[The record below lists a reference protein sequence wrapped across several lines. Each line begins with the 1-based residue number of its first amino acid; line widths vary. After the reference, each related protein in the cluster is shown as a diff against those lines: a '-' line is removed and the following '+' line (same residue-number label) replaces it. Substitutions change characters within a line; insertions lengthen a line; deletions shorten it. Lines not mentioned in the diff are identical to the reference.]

1 MKRKKGE
8 YNMALRIDY
17 ETNYGITCEYAH
29 CIIRDARVNKDVE
42 ITEDENGDEIST
54 TIFAIDYNGKIY
66 VSDDAYADGASP
78 IGGFNGRFELD
89 TATSKN
95 QYNLIKQAYLD
106 LKTKDG
112 FTDGVDC

>member
-1 MKRKKGE
+1 
-8 YNMALRIDY
+8 MALRIEY
-17 ETNYGITCEYAH
+17 ETHYGITCEQAH
-29 CIIRDARVNKDVE
+29 CIVKDARVNKDVV

-54 TIFAIDYNGKIY
+54 TTFDIHYGGKIFASLTAYN
-66 VSDDAYADGASP
+66 DGAAP

-89 TATSKN
+89 DSGAKT

-106 LKTKDG
+106 LKGKDG